1 MSLEGFMLLDFRVK
15 NFRSLRDEQT
25 LSLVAAKDKSLQELN
40 TMPSGIK
47 AAPTLLRSVAI
58 YGPNAGGKSNLI
70 KALQYM
76 RAVVAESASVMQ
88 PGQTFNVQPFRLDA
102 LSVAQPTEFDISF
115 VLDGVRHQYG
125 FELTAQ
131 RVTREYL
138 LVYKAFKP
146 QQWFERHYDAA
157 SGKDVYDFGVG
168 LKGPKS
174 VWEGATRPNALFLS
188 MAVQLNSE
196 QLQPVF
202 AWFVNQLAIFN
213 EITPLGQHFSVDM
226 LRKPEGKRAICDF
239 LTSADISISDIE
251 VVTRKVSGQAVHF
264 DMAAGKTEVRNE
276 EQEVNELLFHHVTE
290 QGKAVFSLGDESMGT
305 RNLLFLTGPVLDILN
320 KGMVLVVDELD
331 SSLHPL
337 LVRRLVEL
345 FQNPVVNQKG
355 AQLIFTTHD
364 TSLLDPDLFRRDQI
378 WFVEKDRDQASKL
391 YPLSDFSPRKNEA
404 LERGYLVGRF
414 GALPFLGDWGMRSTA
429 TVKPA
434 EITL

>member
-1 MSLEGFMLLDFRVK
+1 MLIEFRVK

-25 LSLVAAKDKSLQELN
+25 LSLVADKDQSLQESN

-47 AAPTLLRSVAI
+47 AAPTLLRSMVI
-58 YGPNAGGKSNLI
+58 FGPNAGGKSNLI
-70 KALQYM
+70 KALQFM

-88 PGQTFNVQPFRLDA
+88 PGQTFHTQSFRFEGT
-102 LSVAQPTEFDISF
+102 SVAQPTEFDVSF
-115 VLDGVRHQYG
+115 VLDGIRYQFG
-125 FELTAQ
+125 FALTAQ
-131 RVTREYL
+131 RITREYL

-146 QQWFERHYDAA
+146 QLWFERYFDEE
-157 SGKDVYDFGVG
+157 SGKDLYDFGTG

-213 EITPLGQHFSVDM
+213 EITPLGQHFSIEM

-264 DMAAGKTEVRNE
+264 DVAAEKTEVRNE
-276 EQEVNELLFHHVTE
+276 EQEVHELLFHHVTDHGE
-290 QGKAVFSLGDESMGT
+290 AVFSLGDESMGT
-305 RNLLFLTGPVLDILN
+305 RNLLFLTGPVLEILD
-320 KGMVLVVDELD
+320 KGMVLVVDELG

-345 FQNPVVNQKG
+345 FQNSRFNKKG
-355 AQLIFTTHD
+355 AQLIFTSHD
-364 TSLLDPDLFRRDQI
+364 TSLLDQDLFRRDQI

-404 LERGYLVGRF
+404 LERGYLMGRY
-414 GALPFLGDWGMRSTA
+414 GALPFLGDWSG
-429 TVKPA
+429 
-434 EITL
+434 

>member
-345 FQNPVVNQKG
+345 FQNPVVNKKG

-404 LERGYLVGRF
+404 LERGYLMGRF

>member
-1 MSLEGFMLLDFRVK
+1 MLIEFRVK

-25 LSLVAAKDKSLQELN
+25 LSLVADKDKSLQESN

-47 AAPTLLRSVAI
+47 AAPTLLRSMAI
-58 YGPNAGGKSNLI
+58 FGPNAGGKSNLI
-70 KALQYM
+70 KALQFM

-88 PGQTFNVQPFRLDA
+88 PGQAFHTQSFRFEA
-102 LSVAQPTEFDISF
+102 TSVAQPTEFDVSF
-115 VLDGVRHQYG
+115 VLDGIRYQFG
-125 FELTAQ
+125 FALTAQ
-131 RVTREYL
+131 RITREYL

-146 QQWFERHYDAA
+146 QLWFERYFDEE
-157 SGKDVYDFGVG
+157 SGKDLYDFGTG

-202 AWFVNQLAIFN
+202 AWFVKQLAIFN
-213 EITPLGQHFSVDM
+213 EITPLGQHFSIEM

-264 DMAAGKTEVRNE
+264 DMAAEKTEVRNE
-276 EQEVNELLFHHVTE
+276 EQEVHELLFHHVTDHG
-290 QGKAVFSLGDESMGT
+290 QAVFSLGDESMGT
-305 RNLLFLTGPVLDILN
+305 RNLLFLTGPVLEILD
-320 KGMVLVVDELD
+320 KGMVLVVDELG

-345 FQNPVVNQKG
+345 FQNSRFNKKG
-355 AQLIFTTHD
+355 AQLIFTSHD
-364 TSLLDPDLFRRDQI
+364 TSLLDQDLFRRDQI

-404 LERGYLVGRF
+404 LERGYLMGRY
-414 GALPFLGDWGMRSTA
+414 GALPFLGDWSG
-429 TVKPA
+429 
-434 EITL
+434 

>member
-1 MSLEGFMLLDFRVK
+1 MLLDFRVK

-40 TMPSGIK
+40 TTPSGIK

-88 PGQTFNVQPFRLDA
+88 PGQTFNVQPFRLDV

-202 AWFVNQLAIFN
+202 AWFVNQLVIFN

-276 EQEVNELLFHHVTE
+276 EQEVNELLFHHVTD

-345 FQNPVVNQKG
+345 FQNPVVNKKG

-404 LERGYLVGRF
+404 LERGYLMGRY
-414 GALPFLGDWGMRSTA
+414 GALPFLGDWG
-429 TVKPA
+429 V
-434 EITL
+434 

>member
-1 MSLEGFMLLDFRVK
+1 MLIEFRVK

-25 LSLVAAKDKSLQELN
+25 LSLVADKDKSLQESN

-47 AAPTLLRSVAI
+47 AAPTLLRSMAI
-58 YGPNAGGKSNLI
+58 FGPNAGGKSNLI
-70 KALQYM
+70 KALQFM

-88 PGQTFNVQPFRLDA
+88 PGQAFHTQSFRFEA
-102 LSVAQPTEFDISF
+102 TSVAQPTEFDVSF
-115 VLDGVRHQYG
+115 VLDGIRYQFG
-125 FELTAQ
+125 FALTAQ
-131 RVTREYL
+131 RITREYL

-146 QQWFERHYDAA
+146 QLWFERYFDED
-157 SGKDVYDFGVG
+157 SGKDLYDFGTG

-202 AWFVNQLAIFN
+202 AWFVKQLAIFN
-213 EITPLGQHFSVDM
+213 EITPLGQHFSIEM

-264 DMAAGKTEVRNE
+264 DMAAEKTEVRNE
-276 EQEVNELLFHHVTE
+276 EQEVHELLFHHVTDHGE
-290 QGKAVFSLGDESMGT
+290 AVFSLGDESMGT
-305 RNLLFLTGPVLDILN
+305 RNLLFLTGPVLEILD
-320 KGMVLVVDELD
+320 KGMVLVVDELG

-345 FQNPVVNQKG
+345 FQNSRFNKKG
-355 AQLIFTTHD
+355 AQLIFTSHD
-364 TSLLDPDLFRRDQI
+364 TSLLDQDLFRRDQI

-404 LERGYLVGRF
+404 LERGYLMGRY
-414 GALPFLGDWGMRSTA
+414 GALPFLGDWSG
-429 TVKPA
+429 
-434 EITL
+434 

>member
-1 MSLEGFMLLDFRVK
+1 
-15 NFRSLRDEQT
+15 
-25 LSLVAAKDKSLQELN
+25 
-40 TMPSGIK
+40 MPSGIK

-157 SGKDVYDFGVG
+157 SGRDVYDFGVG

-202 AWFVNQLAIFN
+202 AWFLNQLAIFN

-345 FQNPVVNQKG
+345 FQNPVVNKKG

-404 LERGYLVGRF
+404 LERGYLIGRY
-414 GALPFLGDWGMRSTA
+414 GALPFLGDWG
-429 TVKPA
+429 V
-434 EITL
+434 

>member
-1 MSLEGFMLLDFRVK
+1 MLIEFRVK

-25 LSLVAAKDKSLQELN
+25 LSLVADKDKSLQESS

-47 AAPTLLRSVAI
+47 AAPTLLRSMAI
-58 YGPNAGGKSNLI
+58 FGPNAGGKSNLI
-70 KALQYM
+70 KALQFM

-88 PGQTFNVQPFRLDA
+88 PGQAFHTQSFRFEA
-102 LSVAQPTEFDISF
+102 TSVAQPTEFDVSF
-115 VLDGVRHQYG
+115 VLDGIRYQFG
-125 FELTAQ
+125 FALTAL
-131 RVTREYL
+131 RITREYL

-146 QQWFERHYDAA
+146 QLWFERYFDEE
-157 SGKDVYDFGVG
+157 SGKDLYDFGTG

-202 AWFVNQLAIFN
+202 AWFVKQLAIFN
-213 EITPLGQHFSVDM
+213 EITPLGQHFSIEM

-264 DMAAGKTEVRNE
+264 DMAAEKTEVRNE
-276 EQEVNELLFHHVTE
+276 EQEVHELLFHHVTDHGE
-290 QGKAVFSLGDESMGT
+290 AVFSLGDESMGT
-305 RNLLFLTGPVLDILN
+305 RNLLFLTGPVLEILD
-320 KGMVLVVDELD
+320 KGMVLVVDELG

-345 FQNPVVNQKG
+345 FQNSRFNKKG
-355 AQLIFTTHD
+355 AQLIFTSHD
-364 TSLLDPDLFRRDQI
+364 TSLLDQDLFRRDQI

-404 LERGYLVGRF
+404 LERGYLMGRY
-414 GALPFLGDWGMRSTA
+414 GALPFLGDWSG
-429 TVKPA
+429 
-434 EITL
+434 

>member
-1 MSLEGFMLLDFRVK
+1 MLIEFRVK

-25 LSLVAAKDKSLQELN
+25 LSLVADKDKSLQESN

-47 AAPTLLRSVAI
+47 AAPTLLRSMVI
-58 YGPNAGGKSNLI
+58 FGPNAGGKSNLI
-70 KALQYM
+70 KALQFM

-88 PGQTFNVQPFRLDA
+88 PGQTFHTQSFRFEGT
-102 LSVAQPTEFDISF
+102 SVAQPTEFDVSF
-115 VLDGVRHQYG
+115 VLDGIRYQFG
-125 FELTAQ
+125 FALTAQ
-131 RVTREYL
+131 RITREYL

-146 QQWFERHYDAA
+146 QLWFERYFDEE
-157 SGKDVYDFGVG
+157 SGKDLYDFGTG

-196 QLQPVF
+196 QLQPIF

-213 EITPLGQHFSVDM
+213 EITPLGQHFSIEM

-264 DMAAGKTEVRNE
+264 DVAAEKTEVRNE
-276 EQEVNELLFHHVTE
+276 EQEVHELLFHHVTDHGE
-290 QGKAVFSLGDESMGT
+290 AVFSLGDESMGT
-305 RNLLFLTGPVLDILN
+305 RNLLFLTGPVLEILD
-320 KGMVLVVDELD
+320 KGMVLVVDELG

-345 FQNPVVNQKG
+345 FQNSRFNKKG
-355 AQLIFTTHD
+355 AQLIFTSHD
-364 TSLLDPDLFRRDQI
+364 TSLLDQDLFRRDQI

-404 LERGYLVGRF
+404 LERGYLMGRY
-414 GALPFLGDWGMRSTA
+414 GALPFLGDWSG
-429 TVKPA
+429 
-434 EITL
+434 

>member
-25 LSLVAAKDKSLQELN
+25 LSLVAAKDRSLQELN

-404 LERGYLVGRF
+404 LERGYLMGRY
-414 GALPFLGDWGMRSTA
+414 GALPFLGDWG
-429 TVKPA
+429 V
-434 EITL
+434 